1 MRMKATKLGIAL
13 HRRPAVVANIDD
25 RDTIDDATIILGP
38 RLQNLDHEP
47 LIGMNVTHVG
57 PAHVPTVLTDP
68 GAGNFSDKAASA
80 EAYSIGIMGESKWRR
95 RE

>member
-13 HRRPAVVANIDD
+13 HRRPAAVANIDH
-25 RDTIDDATIILGP
+25 RDTIDDATIILGT
-38 RLQNLDHEP
+38 RVQNLDHEP
-47 LIGMNVTHVG
+47 LIGMSVTHVG
-57 PAHVPTVLTDP
+57 PPHVPTVLTDP
-68 GAGNFSDKAASA
+68 GSGNFSNKAASA